1 MSERIKLEYKLLQ
14 WPTPTPTKSKQSEK
28 KCRIGPLQ
36 IGYSTLADDFTIV
49 SSIIYSLQEQMNT
62 VTKYANMWGYELN

>member
-1 MSERIKLEYKLLQ
+1 M
-14 WPTPTPTKSKQSEK
+14 
-28 KCRIGPLQ
+28 
-36 IGYSTLADDFTIV
+36 